1 MSSND
6 PQERLR
12 SAIWKAVAHSDI
24 NFGDMP
30 KDEQE
35 RLVELVISTA
45 LVELDDEL
53 GRSLPDEPLD
63 NEQEA
68 GVGDEKVIWEG
79 RPFLSISER
88 YTITSERVRITR
100 GLLGKER
107 EDVELVR
114 IQDIDQKQTFRER
127 LISVGDVNIRSHDR
141 SHPLV
146 ILNNVRDPEKVHEL
160 LRRAVLEARKR
171 HGLIYREEM

>member
-1 MSSND
+1 MTPEI

-12 SAIWKAVAHSDI
+12 SAIWKAVAQSDI

-30 KDEQE
+30 KGD
-35 RLVELVISTA
+35 RDKLVELVITTA

-53 GRSLPDEPLD
+53 GRSLSETSSAK
-63 NEQEA
+63 EEEA
-68 GVGDEKVIWEG
+68 NVGEEKVIWEG

-88 YTITSERVRITR
+88 YQITTERIRITR
-100 GLLGKER
+100 GLLAKER

-114 IQDIDQKQTFRER
+114 VQDIDQKQTFRER
-127 LISVGDVNIRSHDR
+127 LISVGDISIRSHDR

-146 ILNNVRDPEKVHEL
+146 ILNNVRDPEAVHET
-160 LRRAVLEARKR
+160 LRKAVLEARKR
-171 HGLIYREEM
+171 HGLTYREEM